1 MSRVSRRASAEDTC
15 KPTHS
20 VEEGEENRHQCV
32 RSSVEPTEHTQQQ
45 ETNDEKEAKSK
56 ANSRQDKSR
65 ANSRQDK
72 SRANSR
78 QEKSIA
84 NSRQKKSK
92 KTCEKPKAEHEES
105 MKHTED
111 LHIQHKVNEELTKN
125 SLKTRTG
132 SFRSERM

>member
-20 VEEGEENRHQCV
+20 VEEGEDNRHQYV

-56 ANSRQDKSR
+56 ANSRQ
-65 ANSRQDK
+65 
-72 SRANSR
+72 
-78 QEKSIA
+78 EKSIA
-84 NSRQKKSK
+84 NSRATAGQKKSK

-105 MKHTED
+105 MKHT
-111 LHIQHKVNEELTKN
+111 
-125 SLKTRTG
+125 
-132 SFRSERM
+132 